1 MKKLKSE
8 FIFVIPIVAVALYLI
23 GLLVPEVMVI
33 LGAIVLL
40 SATTGMII
48 IALISL
54 LYLMVARV
62 ETEEKEKEERDKE
75 ERLD

>member
-1 MKKLKSE
+1 LKKLKSE
-8 FIFVIPIVAVALYLI
+8 FIFVIPIVAVTLYLI

>member
-1 MKKLKSE
+1 LTKLKPE
-8 FIFVIPIVAVALYLI
+8 FIFVIPIVVVTLYLI
-23 GLLVPEVMVI
+23 GFMIPEVMII

-40 SATTGMII
+40 AATTGMII